1 MAGCISSSWLINYTL
16 CYAAASPGSTP
27 NILYWFCISS
37 SLGKN
42 VFFSCEF
49 SHCLQ
54 QKLRNIRI
62 PEKRKKNLTKFLHAR
77 RNLHYKPN
85 HDPEF
90 AWQSLTKLFTSSAPG
105 TCVEPLLAASRQ
117 EESCPKQ
124 QHLFSREEMVLQKPL
139 QVLSG
144 VMVGPTWA
152 QSHGRENGKS
162 HSFEETTLTASL
174 GEARQRH

>member
-1 MAGCISSSWLINYTL
+1 MLQLLLVVLQIFYIGFAYHLLLGRMFFFPVSLVTASSRSYATL
-16 CYAAASPGSTP
+16 EY
-27 NILYWFCISS
+27 
-37 SLGKN
+37 
-42 VFFSCEF
+42 
-49 SHCLQ
+49 
-54 QKLRNIRI
+54 QKR
-62 PEKRKKNLTKFLHAR
+62 EKKNLTKFLHAR